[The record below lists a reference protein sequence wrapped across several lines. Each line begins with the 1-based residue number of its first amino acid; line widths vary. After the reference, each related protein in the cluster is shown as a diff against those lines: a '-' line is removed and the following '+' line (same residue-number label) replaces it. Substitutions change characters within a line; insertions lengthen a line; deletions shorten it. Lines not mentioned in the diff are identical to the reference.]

1 MKNILVIS
9 SFAFILIIGCKTNS
23 VKTEKEINIV
33 VNENGYTPNKI
44 KVPKHL
50 NFITLNFK
58 RTTDKTCA
66 REVIS
71 KDLGI
76 NKKLPLNK
84 VVQIKFDV
92 RHRDS
97 IIFGC
102 HMNMMYKGVLIKEQ
116 P

>member
-1 MKNILVIS
+1 MKNLLTIFSLS
-9 SFAFILIIGCKTNS
+9 FILITGCKTNS
-23 VKTEKEINIV
+23 AKTQKEINIV
-33 VNENGYTPNKI
+33 VNENGYTPAKI

-50 NFITLNFK
+50 DFVTLNFK
-58 RTTDKTCA
+58 RTTDQTCA

-92 RHRDS
+92 RNKNS
-97 IIFGC
+97 ITFGC
-102 HMNMMYKGVLIKEQ
+102 HMNMMYKGVLIKE
-116 P
+116 

>member
-1 MKNILVIS
+1 MKNL
-9 SFAFILIIGCKTNS
+9 LIIFSLSLTVITGCKTTLVN
-23 VKTEKEINIV
+23 KTQQEINVV
-33 VNENGYTPNKI
+33 VNENGYTPSEI

-50 NFITLNFK
+50 DFVTLNFK

-84 VVQIKFDV
+84 VVQVRFDV
-92 RHRDS
+92 RNKNT
-97 IIFGC
+97 ITFGC
-102 HMNMMYKGVLIKEQ
+102 HMNMMYKGVIIKD
-116 P
+116 